1 MRKTLRFILALAC
14 PLFLSLTS
22 VQAQANYEGDW
33 EGAIELP
40 GMQLAITIHLT
51 FVQNT
56 WSGTLDIPLQQVK
69 GMKLAELV
77 IDGKKAQ
84 FKLPEVPGKAS
95 FSGTFDEQAAIL
107 AGTFMQSGQFLPT
120 KVTKISATKLL
131 ENQIQTQSKLERFR
145 HLVDSLRIKQNTPGL
160 AIGMVKDGK
169 TILLDGFGY
178 RDLENKLPATAN
190 TQFAIGSSS
199 KAFTSLCLG
208 IMADRDQLD
217 WEKPIVQYLPDFK
230 LYDAFAT
237 QSMNALDL
245 LSHRSGL
252 PRHDL
257 MWYGSNFS
265 RKEIF
270 ERLQFLPPN
279 KPLRTTWQYN
289 NLMFMTAGYMVERV
303 TGTSWEK
310 YVETEIFQPLGMK
323 NSNTSVAGLTKYK
336 EAAKAYS
343 LEEKHNVLL
352 PYRNLDAIG
361 PAGSINSTATDML
374 QWVRLHLSDGK
385 LGDIRIVS
393 DRELKRLHTP
403 QMLML
408 DAMFVTSPEL
418 TDPSY
423 ALGWFVYRQ
432 KGIRIVEHGGNI
444 DGFTALV
451 YLVPEKDF
459 GLVILCNQNTSTV
472 PSTLARYATDLFLD
486 LEYTDWAT
494 RNFGRTQEVDATQG
508 DKKQVP
514 AKILNTKASQNLE
527 AYTGVFEHPGYG
539 KIEIEK
545 TGDKLR
551 LHFNSFYLSMEHWHY
566 DVFRATD
573 TLLGISFMINFQTDN
588 NGQIYQLSTTP
599 DPLSADI
606 HFVKLAPDRLSDP
619 IFLQQLAG
627 KYKIETLD
635 ISLTVETNQSK
646 LILIVPNQPPYTLLP
661 DADLRFKLKDANG
674 FSVLFILDE
683 KGKVT
688 GLHLDQPNA
697 NFLAKK
703 L

>member
-1 MRKTLRFILALAC
+1 
-14 PLFLSLTS
+14 
-22 VQAQANYEGDW
+22 
-33 EGAIELP
+33 
-40 GMQLAITIHLT
+40 
-51 FVQNT
+51 
-56 WSGTLDIPLQQVK
+56 
-69 GMKLAELV
+69 
-77 IDGKKAQ
+77 
-84 FKLPEVPGKAS
+84 
-95 FSGTFDEQAAIL
+95 
-107 AGTFMQSGQFLPT
+107 
-120 KVTKISATKLL
+120 
-131 ENQIQTQSKLERFR
+131 
-145 HLVDSLRIKQNTPGL
+145 
-160 AIGMVKDGK
+160 
-169 TILLDGFGY
+169 
-178 RDLENKLPATAN
+178 
-190 TQFAIGSSS
+190 
-199 KAFTSLCLG
+199 
-208 IMADRDQLD
+208 
-217 WEKPIVQYLPDFK
+217 
-230 LYDAFAT
+230 
-237 QSMNALDL
+237 
-245 LSHRSGL
+245 
-252 PRHDL
+252 
-257 MWYGSNFS
+257 
-265 RKEIF
+265 
-270 ERLQFLPPN
+270 
-279 KPLRTTWQYN
+279 
-289 NLMFMTAGYMVERV
+289 
-303 TGTSWEK
+303 
-310 YVETEIFQPLGMK
+310 
-323 NSNTSVAGLTKYK
+323 
-336 EAAKAYS
+336 
-343 LEEKHNVLL
+343 
-352 PYRNLDAIG
+352 
-361 PAGSINSTATDML
+361 
-374 QWVRLHLSDGK
+374 
-385 LGDIRIVS
+385 
-393 DRELKRLHTP
+393 
-403 QMLML
+403 ML

-459 GLVILCNQNTSTV
+459 GLVILCNQNASTV

>member
-1 MRKTLRFILALAC
+1 
-14 PLFLSLTS
+14 
-22 VQAQANYEGDW
+22 
-33 EGAIELP
+33 
-40 GMQLAITIHLT
+40 
-51 FVQNT
+51 
-56 WSGTLDIPLQQVK
+56 
-69 GMKLAELV
+69 
-77 IDGKKAQ
+77 
-84 FKLPEVPGKAS
+84 
-95 FSGTFDEQAAIL
+95 
-107 AGTFMQSGQFLPT
+107 
-120 KVTKISATKLL
+120 
-131 ENQIQTQSKLERFR
+131 
-145 HLVDSLRIKQNTPGL
+145 
-160 AIGMVKDGK
+160 
-169 TILLDGFGY
+169 
-178 RDLENKLPATAN
+178 
-190 TQFAIGSSS
+190 
-199 KAFTSLCLG
+199 
-208 IMADRDQLD
+208 
-217 WEKPIVQYLPDFK
+217 
-230 LYDAFAT
+230 
-237 QSMNALDL
+237 
-245 LSHRSGL
+245 
-252 PRHDL
+252 
-257 MWYGSNFS
+257 
-265 RKEIF
+265 
-270 ERLQFLPPN
+270 
-279 KPLRTTWQYN
+279 
-289 NLMFMTAGYMVERV
+289 
-303 TGTSWEK
+303 
-310 YVETEIFQPLGMK
+310 
-323 NSNTSVAGLTKYK
+323 
-336 EAAKAYS
+336 
-343 LEEKHNVLL
+343 
-352 PYRNLDAIG
+352 
-361 PAGSINSTATDML
+361 
-374 QWVRLHLSDGK
+374 LHLSDGK

-459 GLVILCNQNTSTV
+459 GLVILCNQNASTM

-494 RNFGRTQEVDATQG
+494 RNFGRTQEADATQG

-635 ISLTVETNQSK
+635 LSLTVETNQSK